1 MSLISMFGFKY
12 RFATFGTTF
21 VLLFTFCQAMPQPN
35 STKIVSDK
43 SLFSNYLKRDV
54 ILDVILP
61 PNYNTSTQCYKVL
74 LMNDGQDS
82 GQLKMVSIL
91 NKMYQSHKIE
101 PIVIVAVHCGDR
113 MQEYGAAA
121 QADYKG
127 RGAKAGQYTQFIL
140 TELLPHITKNYRTLT
155 GKDNTV
161 FCGFSLGG
169 LSAFDIVWHNPE
181 YFGKIGAFSASFWWR
196 QKAYENQYSDEVDR
210 IMHNLVRNVDN
221 FGDSRKNLKFWIQTG
236 TADEKDDRN
245 KNGIIDSIDDAT
257 DLITELEKKGF
268 QRQRD
273 IRYVEVVG
281 GQHNQ
286 QTWSAIMPDFLE
298 WAFAS
303 Q

>member
-1 MSLISMFGFKY
+1 MTTTSLFSAKY
-12 RFATFGTTF
+12 HFASFGTTF

-35 STKIVSDK
+35 SIKVVSDK
-43 SLFSNYLKRDV
+43 SLFSAHLNRNV
-54 ILDVILP
+54 TLDVVLP
-61 PNYNTSTQCYKVL
+61 PNYTTSKQHYKVL
-74 LMNDGQDS
+74 LMNDGQDIE
-82 GQLKMVSIL
+82 QLKMVSVLEKTYKARQIQPIIL
-91 NKMYQSHKIE
+91 
-101 PIVIVAVHCGDR
+101 VAIRCGDR
-113 MQEYGAAA
+113 MQEYGTAT

-127 RGAKAGQYTQFIL
+127 RGSKAGQYTQFVIE
-140 TELLPHITKNYRTLT
+140 ELLPHIANNYRTLS
-155 GKDNTV
+155 GSENTA

-169 LSAFDIVWHNPE
+169 LSAFDIVWHNPAH
-181 YFGKIGAFSASFWWR
+181 FGKVGAFSASFWWR
-196 QKAYENQYSDEVDR
+196 QKAYENQYSDELDR
-210 IMHNLVRNVDN
+210 IMHNLVRNVDDN
-221 FGDSRKNLKFWIQTG
+221 NNLRKNLKFWIQTG
-236 TADEKDDRN
+236 TQDEKDDRN

-298 WAFAS
+298 WAFGR